1 MKFWRKCTSIL
12 QVWWTDQGEASFIYM
27 ITRVLQ
33 SSTSSENKMLNK
45 SYVCLPAA
53 CPHFCLAT
61 NFPQPTMVKPLNTE
75 MMMIMMMARTGKWN
89 EAFLLRYV
97 KHLYFIRVFF
107 IHKIMILFDNHD
119 VIGSTLS
126 QVDQGHDRFVS
137 EKPAVSCLTTD
148 HWRGEEDKKQLGGKE
163 ELPKSRVGLRACLI
177 GGHWGFVAVQSL
189 RGC

>member
-12 QVWWTDQGEASFIYM
+12 QVWWTDQGEAPFIYM
-27 ITRVLQ
+27 IKRVLQ
-33 SSTSSENKMLNK
+33 SSALSENKMLSK

-148 HWRGEEDKKQLGGKE
+148 HWRRGRIR
-163 ELPKSRVGLRACLI
+163 S
-177 GGHWGFVAVQSL
+177 SL
-189 RGC
+189 RGRKSCQKAGWGSAPV